1 MCFVQVVLLYEK
13 NVMITN
19 NGVDSK
25 NFDIFIVII
34 LLSDNA
40 LFSLDFLDTEIV
52 FIVVSSNF
60 IDDNILP

>member
-1 MCFVQVVLLYEK
+1 
-13 NVMITN
+13 MITN

>member
-1 MCFVQVVLLYEK
+1 MCVLLYEK
-13 NVMITN
+13 NVMITR
-19 NGVDSK
+19 VDSK

-34 LLSDNA
+34 LLSYNA

-60 IDDNILP
+60 IDDNIIP